1 MIDKCYIIPV
11 QKACNADC
19 RFCISKSRDYKKDV
33 EFLDVNSDF
42 IKTLEIF
49 KEKGIRKFEITGGGE
64 PLFHPNIELIVN
76 LIKTIIPNSFV
87 KLYTNGTIF
96 KEIEDL
102 DEVNISVVHYDCR
115 TNDKFMGFKDS
126 ISLAEKLSHF
136 YSNYFG
142 CKLRLSIPLIKG
154 AIDKPSELEEMINHT
169 EYFDISEYVV
179 RTLYPSCPSYKE
191 LYVDFDYKRD
201 NVIFER
207 DNDVRDF
214 SSIILWSDGKLYTN
228 WELNQQRYLYS
239 YLLFKPDARTYI
251 NEIDGLIH
259 SKNFNVVKR
268 LLVSDFITN
277 AINLYQDKSKE
288 YLELVKRHLVNS
300 ARLFGNTGL
309 VYVLDKNVT
318 LDELVKKTYDLKVD
332 IRNKFG
338 FTQNYGGYVN
348 FEGENYHLNLVHAPD
363 AQIDFYNRDL
373 NLIEK
378 FTNIRE
384 ISESEFSL
392 VKKYRSFNL

>member
-1 MIDKCYIIPV
+1 MINKCYIIPV

-19 RFCISKSRDYKKDV
+19 KFCISKSRNYDKDV
-33 EFLDVNSDF
+33 EYLQINQNL
-42 IKTLEIF
+42 IQKLQEL
-49 KEKGIRKFEITGGGE
+49 KQKGIKIFEITGGGE
-64 PLFHPNIELIVN
+64 PMLHPGLEKIIN
-76 LIKTIIPNSFV
+76 LIKVIIPDSYI
-87 KLYTNGTIF
+87 KLYTNGNIF
-96 KEIEDL
+96 KTLNNVDEINL
-102 DEVNISVVHYDCR
+102 SIVHYNSK
-115 TNDKFMGFKDS
+115 TNDS
-126 ISLAEKLSHF
+126 IMRPKVGVSLREKLS
-136 YSNYFG
+136 YFINNCPG
-142 CKLRLSIPLIKG
+142 IKIRLSIPLVKG
-154 AIDKPSELEEMINHT
+154 GIDNKDELDELINLT
-169 EYFDISEYVV
+169 KYEVNDYVV
-179 RTLYPSCPSYKE
+179 RTLYPSCANYEE
-191 LYVDFDYKRD
+191 LYVDFNYERD
-201 NVIFER
+201 EVLFER

-228 WELNQQRYLYS
+228 WELNQPRYLYS

-288 YLELVKRHLVNS
+288 YLELVKRHLVNL

-318 LDELVKKTYDLKVD
+318 LDELVKETFDLKVD

-363 AQIDFYNRDL
+363 VQIDFYNRDL

-378 FTNIRE
+378 FTNTRE